1 MTQDP
6 PLRIGV
12 VVHQRGDNA
21 EDVLAA
27 FLDELRGR
35 PVRVGGLYQQ
45 TVRTASGPNV
55 MDVVDI
61 QTAARIRISQPLGG
75 GSSSC
80 CLDPA
85 GLADAAA
92 HLRRVRESGVDLLVV
107 NKFAG
112 AEAEGEGLAEEMFAA
127 LCEGVP
133 VLVLVSA
140 RYLDAWDAATD
151 SAGER
156 LPPTLAALWAW
167 YRRLGLEAA
176 DAESGTPAGVPAS

>member
-1 MTQDP
+1 MTEDK

-12 VVHQRGDNA
+12 IVHDRGDDG
-21 EDVLAA
+21 EDLLAA
-27 FLDELRGR
+27 FVEELRGHPIR
-35 PVRVGGLYQQ
+35 LGGLYQQ
-45 TVRTASGPNV
+45 TLRTPEGPNI

-61 QTAARIRISQPLGG
+61 QTGDRIRISQRLGT

-92 HLRRVRESGVDLLVV
+92 RLRQVREAGVDLLVV

-112 AEAEGEGLAEEMFAA
+112 AEAEGGGLAEEMFAA
-127 LCEGVP
+127 LCDGVP

-151 SAGER
+151 GAGER
-156 LPPTLAALWAW
+156 LSPTLPALRAW
-167 YRRLGLEAA
+167 YDRLGLEK
-176 DAESGTPAGVPAS
+176 DASCHTPTNP